1 MNAPRRGRPSEADL
15 SQRVRLALAT
25 LDDPIAL
32 EGLPLASRPAVRLL
46 ARTKY
51 KASVCAAGR
60 ATREVLRTSLADIAR
75 DMADFPVGVLARTL
89 LEGRPQHEAA
99 AELRIS
105 EEHCS
110 RRWKRPL
117 LALVVERL
125 VALDALALDEPAMP
139 DNNGGVGSLVG
150 AARQS

>member
-1 MNAPRRGRPSEADL
+1 MNALRRGRPSEADL
-15 SQRVRLALAT
+15 LQRVRIALAT

-32 EGLPLASRPAVRLL
+32 EGLPLASRPAVQLL

-51 KASVCAAGR
+51 RASVCAAGR
-60 ATREVLRTSLADIAR
+60 ATREVLRISLADIAR
-75 DMADFPVGVLARTL
+75 DLADFPVGVLARIL
-89 LEGRPQHEAA
+89 LEGRPQQEAA

-125 VALDALALDEPAMP
+125 DALDALAVQACKRTDG
-139 DNNGGVGSLVG
+139 DG
-150 AARQS
+150 AQALM